1 MTESTSLRA
10 TELSDDGG
18 HFYRADFQVH
28 TPRDTQRDGARP
40 QSEEERESWADS
52 FVAAARTKELRAVA
66 ISDHHDVALFPHVK
80 RAAQRELSENGDAK
94 PERERLV
101 LAAYSAQ
108 RESELP
114 PSDGFYGRKGIGI

>member
-18 HFYRADFQVH
+18 HFYSADFQVP

-40 QSEEERESWADS
+40 QSEGERESWADN
-52 FVAAARTKELRAVA
+52 FVAAARTKELNAVA
-66 ISDHHDVALFPHVK
+66 ISDHHDFGLFPHFK
-80 RAAQRELSENGDAK
+80 RAAQRELSENGDGR

-101 LAAYSAQ
+101 LAACSAQ

-114 PSDGFYGRKGIGI
+114 PSDGFNS